1 MTPAITSP
9 TRHPAVSPP
18 LCGGVFGVDGTW
30 RLGSDLRVARKTP
43 AERGANGGR
52 SAKRDHGGYTL
63 VEVFITVAVLT
74 GLLGLMMN
82 LSNSVRRKATDQFT
96 RDTLYRLTFAM
107 KDYAD
112 QHDKRLPDI
121 PNLIETGQKLD
132 EASLLIRAR
141 ANNAAV
147 VRLLNLKADRGLYAA
162 LSDGV
167 LTDPWGTPYVFMP
180 HQNPLVGLAPQ
191 DRPFFFSAGPDRRF
205 LTKDDN
211 VYGYEQGE

>member
-1 MTPAITSP
+1 MNLGDGAFGRRFGLPRHTETTALARAPRRAGPPAKP
-9 TRHPAVSPP
+9 
-18 LCGGVFGVDGTW
+18 GT
-30 RLGSDLRVARKTP
+30 A
-43 AERGANGGR
+43 
-52 SAKRDHGGYTL
+52 GYTL

-82 LSNSVRRKATDQFT
+82 LSNSVRRRATDQFT

-112 QHDKRLPDI
+112 QHAGRLPDI
-121 PNLIETGQKLD
+121 PELIEPGQKLD
-132 EASLLIRAR
+132 EASLLARAR

-147 VRLLNLKADRGLYAA
+147 VRILNLKPDHGLYAA

-180 HQNPLVGLAPQ
+180 HQNPLAGLAPQ

-205 LTKDDN
+205 LSKDDN